1 MENNVT
7 TLMTIPNQEKQKIK
21 TPFAQI
27 IVTGPHEAPYYQIMY
42 YDPTDKE
49 IHIGFAS
56 YYMKFVFDW
65 LKEEFEIIKD
75 INFDLKLVINNSG
88 N

>member
-27 IVTGPHEAPYYQIMY
+27 IVTGPQEAPYYQIMY

-75 INFDLKLVINNSG
+75 INFDLKLVINNSD

>member
-1 MENNVT
+1 MENNEI

-27 IVTGPHEAPYYQIMY
+27 IVSGPYEAPYYQIMY
-42 YDPTDKE
+42 YDPTDKQ

-75 INFDLKLVINNSG
+75 KNFSLKAVIRNSD

>member
-7 TLMTIPNQEKQKIK
+7 NLMTIPNQEKQKIK

-27 IVTGPHEAPYYQIMY
+27 IVTGPYEAPYYQIMY

-75 INFDLKLVINNSG
+75 INFDLKLVINN
-88 N
+88 NDN

>member
-7 TLMTIPNQEKQKIK
+7 NLMTIPNQEKQKIK

-27 IVTGPHEAPYYQIMY
+27 IVTGPYEAPYYQIMY

-75 INFDLKLVINNSG
+75 INFDLKLVINNSD